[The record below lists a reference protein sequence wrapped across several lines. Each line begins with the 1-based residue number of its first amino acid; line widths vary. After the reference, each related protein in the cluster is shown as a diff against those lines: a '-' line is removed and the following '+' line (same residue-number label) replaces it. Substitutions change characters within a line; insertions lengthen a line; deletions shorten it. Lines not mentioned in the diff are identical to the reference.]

1 MKKIGSVSGI
11 SVANVEARHTPNFK
25 TKLIKMVQ
33 WIQYARIDTLI
44 KVMTCPVTLDLAL
57 VYYSYIVFLYLN
69 IVWPTVGELRS
80 FSVVTVCVYA

>member
-11 SVANVEARHTPNFK
+11 SVANVETRHTPN
-25 TKLIKMVQ
+25 LANSIRAY
-33 WIQYARIDTLI
+33 QYARIGTLI

-69 IVWPTVGELRS
+69 IVWPTVGELCS